1 MQKIT
6 GQLLLITAVSIVM
19 KRELKNETVNYDTQT
34 KTSEVKIWAS
44 SVSYQQQQ
52 QKNSEAAIRRCSS
65 K

>member
-1 MQKIT
+1 
-6 GQLLLITAVSIVM
+6 M
-19 KRELKNETVNYDTQT
+19 KKELKSETVNYDTQT